1 MYNKNT
7 RTFPAVAFAAGL
19 MAFGALAHAEDA
31 PAPDAAAA
39 VAPTLSGHLDLVSK
53 YILRGVSTTYGPAA
67 PGLGNGGADAPESD
81 KPALQWGLDWTHP
94 SGVFLGYW
102 ASTINYSY
110 ERLGES
116 WRDRSIADFQH
127 HKSIENDL
135 YGGYNGKAGDVGYT
149 VGLTG
154 YHYINGK
161 YADAL
166 ETKLGLSYGAFS
178 ATAQTLL
185 KDVVW
190 GNRGDTYWT
199 VGYSQPLPY
208 DIALT
213 ATLGWYTYH
222 REGQFLGST
231 DTLTGTRCA
240 AGAGFVD
247 NGCVAGGTPI
257 SSGFRHLTVGFTQPI
272 GKTGLTWGL
281 QGLIGGDNRFGVKQD
296 NRLVATLSYG
306 F

>member
-1 MYNKNT
+1 MHDKNILNI
-7 RTFPAVAFAAGL
+7 AGAMMLAGL
-19 MAFGALAHAEDA
+19 MAAGGAARADDA
-31 PAPDAAAA
+31 PAQAADAPAL
-39 VAPTLSGHLDLVSK
+39 TGHIDLASK
-53 YILRGVSTTYGPAA
+53 YILRGISSTYGPAT
-67 PGLGNGGADAPESD
+67 PGLGNPGADAPESS
-81 KPALQWGLDWTHP
+81 KVALQWGLDWTHP

-102 ASTINYSY
+102 ASQINYSY

-116 WRDRSIADFQH
+116 YRDRSIADFQH
-127 HKSIENDL
+127 HKSVENDL
-135 YGGYNGKAGDVGYT
+135 YGGYNGKAGELGYT

-199 VGYSQPLPY
+199 LGYSQPLPY
-208 DIALT
+208 DIAFT
-213 ATLGWYTYH
+213 ATLGGYTYH

-240 AGAGFVD
+240 AGTSFID
-247 NGCVAGGTPI
+247 NGCFAGGAPK
-257 SSGFRHLTVGFTQPI
+257 SGGFRHLTLGFTQPI
-272 GKTGLTWGL
+272 GKTGISWGL